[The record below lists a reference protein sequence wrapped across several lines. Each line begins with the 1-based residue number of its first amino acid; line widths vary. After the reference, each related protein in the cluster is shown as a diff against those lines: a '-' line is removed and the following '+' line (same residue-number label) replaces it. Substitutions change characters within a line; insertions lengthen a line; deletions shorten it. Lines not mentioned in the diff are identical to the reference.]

1 MRLTTP
7 FIPKNILLMPNAAV
21 PKASLLAD
29 HISACLSTLHV
40 EHSTFFYDYEHPRQV
55 PQLKGHDLIIV
66 IGGDGTLLRAGHL
79 CAPLEIPLLGVQ
91 AGRLGFLTELNEVDI
106 ESNLKRLFIADY
118 RLESRMM
125 LQAEYLEDGEIR
137 QHWDVINEAL
147 VCRGRDARP
156 IEVRVDLNEG
166 YMTSYVADGLIVAT
180 ATGSTAY
187 ALAAGGPILPPE
199 LRNMLVLPIAPHLS
213 LDRAVV
219 LAEGAVVNL
228 RAISDFEVVLSIDG
242 TTPLTIS
249 PENSIRITGNKKS
262 LLMVRF
268 GEPNYF
274 YRDLADLL
282 QKNPILGKDSHD

>member
-1 MRLTTP
+1 MTP
-7 FIPKNILLMPNAAV
+7 FAPKNILLMPNAAV
-21 PKASLLAD
+21 QKASVLAER
-29 HISACLSTLHV
+29 ISACLKTHAV
-40 EHSTFFYDYEHPRQV
+40 EHSIFYYDYEHPTQV
-55 PQLKGHDLIIV
+55 PQIEGHDLVIV

-79 CAPLEIPLLGVQ
+79 CVPLDVPLLGVQ
-91 AGRLGFLTELNEVDI
+91 AGRLGFLTELTAQDI
-106 ESNLKRLFIADY
+106 ESNLSRLISADY
-118 RLESRMM
+118 RLENRMM
-125 LQAEYLEDGEIR
+125 LQAEFLENGNVKQR
-137 QHWDVINEAL
+137 WDVINEAL
-147 VCRGRDARP
+147 ISRGRDARP

-166 YMTSYVADGLIVAT
+166 YMMSYIADGLIVAT

-242 TTPLTIS
+242 TTPLSIN
-249 PENSIRITGNKKS
+249 PENSVRITANKKS
-262 LLMVRF
+262 LRMVRF

-274 YRDLADLL
+274 YRDLAGLL
-282 QKNPILGKDSHD
+282 QRNPILEMDAHD

>member
-1 MRLTTP
+1 MTP
-7 FIPKNILLMPNAAV
+7 FAPKNILLMPNAAV
-21 PKASLLAD
+21 QKASILAD
-29 HISACLSTLHV
+29 RISASLKTHAV
-40 EHSTFFYDYEHPRQV
+40 EHSIFYYDYEHPTQV
-55 PQLKGHDLIIV
+55 PQIEGHDLVIV

-79 CAPLEIPLLGVQ
+79 CAPLDVPLLGVQ
-91 AGRLGFLTELNEVDI
+91 AGRLGFLTELTTLDI
-106 ESNLKRLFIADY
+106 ESNLSRLISADY
-118 RLESRMM
+118 RIENRMM
-125 LQAEYLEDGEIR
+125 LQAEFLENGNVKQR
-137 QHWDVINEAL
+137 WDVINEAL
-147 VCRGRDARP
+147 ISRGRDARP

-166 YMTSYVADGLIVAT
+166 YMMSYIADGLIVAT

-242 TTPLTIS
+242 TTPLS
-249 PENSIRITGNKKS
+249 VNPENSVRITANKKS
-262 LLMVRF
+262 LRMVRF

-274 YRDLADLL
+274 YRDLAGLL
-282 QKNPILGKDSHD
+282 QRNPILEMDAHD

>member
-1 MRLTTP
+1 MTP
-7 FIPKNILLMPNAAV
+7 FAPKNILLMPNAAV
-21 PKASLLAD
+21 QKASVLAER
-29 HISACLSTLHV
+29 ISACLKTHAV
-40 EHSTFFYDYEHPRQV
+40 EHSIFYYDYEHPTQV
-55 PQLKGHDLIIV
+55 PQIEGHDLVIV

-79 CAPLEIPLLGVQ
+79 CAPLDVPLLGVQ
-91 AGRLGFLTELNEVDI
+91 AGRLGFLTELTAQDI
-106 ESNLKRLFIADY
+106 ESNLSRLISADY
-118 RLESRMM
+118 RIENRMM
-125 LQAEYLEDGEIR
+125 LQAEFLENGNVKQR
-137 QHWDVINEAL
+137 WDVINEAL
-147 VCRGRDARP
+147 ISRGRDARP

-166 YMTSYVADGLIVAT
+166 YMMSYIADGLIVAT

-242 TTPLTIS
+242 TTPLSIN
-249 PENSIRITGNKKS
+249 PENNVRITANKKS
-262 LLMVRF
+262 LRMVRF

-274 YRDLADLL
+274 YRDLAGLL
-282 QKNPILGKDSHD
+282 QRNPILEMDAHD

>member
-1 MRLTTP
+1 MLAMTP
-7 FIPKNILLMPNAAV
+7 FAPKNILLMPNAAV
-21 PKASLLAD
+21 QKASVLAER
-29 HISACLSTLHV
+29 ISACLKTHAV
-40 EHSTFFYDYEHPRQV
+40 EHSIFYYDYEHPTQV
-55 PQLKGHDLIIV
+55 PQIEGHDLVIV

-79 CAPLEIPLLGVQ
+79 CAPLDVPLLGVQ
-91 AGRLGFLTELNEVDI
+91 AGRLGFLTELTTQDI
-106 ESNLKRLFIADY
+106 ESNLSRLISADY
-118 RLESRMM
+118 HLENRMM
-125 LQAEYLEDGEIR
+125 LQAEFLENGNVKQR
-137 QHWDVINEAL
+137 WDVINEAL
-147 VCRGRDARP
+147 ISRGRDARP

-166 YMTSYVADGLIVAT
+166 YMMSYIADGLIVAT

-242 TTPLTIS
+242 TTPFS
-249 PENSIRITGNKKS
+249 VNPENNVRITANKKS
-262 LLMVRF
+262 LRMVRF

-274 YRDLADLL
+274 YRDLAGLL
-282 QKNPILGKDSHD
+282 QRNPILEMDAHD

>member
-1 MRLTTP
+1 MTP
-7 FIPKNILLMPNAAV
+7 FAPKNILLMPNAAV
-21 PKASLLAD
+21 QKASVLAER
-29 HISACLSTLHV
+29 ISACLKTHAV
-40 EHSTFFYDYEHPRQV
+40 EHSIFYYDYEHPTQV
-55 PQLKGHDLIIV
+55 PQIEGHDLVIV

-79 CAPLEIPLLGVQ
+79 CAPLDVPLLGVQ
-91 AGRLGFLTELNEVDI
+91 AGRLGFLTELTTQDI
-106 ESNLKRLFIADY
+106 ESNLSRLISADY
-118 RLESRMM
+118 RLENRMM
-125 LQAEYLEDGEIR
+125 LQAEFLENGNVKQR
-137 QHWDVINEAL
+137 WDVINEAL
-147 VCRGRDARP
+147 ISRGRDARP

-166 YMTSYVADGLIVAT
+166 YMMSYIADGLIVAT

-219 LAEGAVVNL
+219 LADGAVVNL

-242 TTPLTIS
+242 TTPLSIN
-249 PENSIRITGNKKS
+249 PENNVRITANKKS
-262 LLMVRF
+262 LRMVRF

-282 QKNPILGKDSHD
+282 QRNPILEMDAHD

>member
-1 MRLTTP
+1 MTP
-7 FIPKNILLMPNAAV
+7 FAPKNILLMPNAAV
-21 PKASLLAD
+21 QKASVLAER
-29 HISACLSTLHV
+29 ISACLKTHAV
-40 EHSTFFYDYEHPRQV
+40 EHSIFYYDYEHPTQV
-55 PQLKGHDLIIV
+55 PQIEGHDLVIV

-79 CAPLEIPLLGVQ
+79 CAPLDVPLLGVQ
-91 AGRLGFLTELNEVDI
+91 AGRLGFLTELTTLDI
-106 ESNLKRLFIADY
+106 ESNLSRLISADY
-118 RLESRMM
+118 RIENRMM
-125 LQAEYLEDGEIR
+125 LQAEFLENGNVKQR
-137 QHWDVINEAL
+137 WDVINEAL

-166 YMTSYVADGLIVAT
+166 YMMSYIADGGVAT

-219 LAEGAVVNL
+219 LAGSAVVNL

-242 TTPLTIS
+242 FNTLSIN
-249 PENSIRITGNKKS
+249 PENNVRITANKKS
-262 LLMVRF
+262 LRMVRF

-274 YRDLADLL
+274 YRDLAGLL
-282 QKNPILGKDSHD
+282 QRNPILEMDAHD

>member
-1 MRLTTP
+1 MTP
-7 FIPKNILLMPNAAV
+7 YVPKNILLMPNAAV
-21 PKASLLAD
+21 QKASVLAD
-29 HISACLSTLHV
+29 RISASLKTHAV
-40 EHSTFFYDYEHPRQV
+40 EHSIFYYDYEHPTQV
-55 PQLKGHDLIIV
+55 PQIEGHDLVIV

-79 CAPLEIPLLGVQ
+79 CAPLDVPLLGVQ
-91 AGRLGFLTELNEVDI
+91 AGRLGFLTEMTNLNID
-106 ESNLKRLFIADY
+106 SSLSRLFSADY
-118 RLESRMM
+118 RLENRMM
-125 LQAEYLEDGEIR
+125 LQAEFLENGEMVR
-137 QHWDVINEAL
+137 RWDVINEAL
-147 VCRGRDARP
+147 VSRGRDARP

-166 YMTSYVADGLIVAT
+166 YMMSYIADGLIVAT

-242 TTPLTIS
+242 TTPLSIN
-249 PENSIRITGNKKS
+249 PENNVRITANKKS
-262 LLMVRF
+262 LRMVRF

-274 YRDLADLL
+274 YRDLAGLL
-282 QKNPILGKDSHD
+282 QRNPILEMDAHD

>member
-1 MRLTTP
+1 MLAMTP
-7 FIPKNILLMPNAAV
+7 FAPKNILLMPNAAV
-21 PKASLLAD
+21 QKASVLAER
-29 HISACLSTLHV
+29 ISACLKTHAV
-40 EHSTFFYDYEHPRQV
+40 EHSIFYYDYEHPTQV
-55 PQLKGHDLIIV
+55 PQIEGHDLVIV

-79 CAPLEIPLLGVQ
+79 CAPLDVPLLGVQ
-91 AGRLGFLTELNEVDI
+91 AGRLGFLTELTTQDI
-106 ESNLKRLFIADY
+106 ESNLSRLISADY
-118 RLESRMM
+118 RLENRMM
-125 LQAEYLEDGEIR
+125 LQAEFLENGNVKQR
-137 QHWDVINEAL
+137 WDVINEAL
-147 VCRGRDARP
+147 ISRGRDARP

-166 YMTSYVADGLIVAT
+166 YMMSYIADGLIVAT

-242 TTPLTIS
+242 TTPLSIN
-249 PENSIRITGNKKS
+249 PENSVRITANKKS
-262 LLMVRF
+262 LRMVRF

-274 YRDLADLL
+274 YRDLAGLL
-282 QKNPILGKDSHD
+282 QRNPILEMDAHD